1 MNFVYYE
8 QATPEMIEKYRMYE
22 ETEMRQNG
30 GYLYG
35 IRVFGCFNK
44 FFSFGGSGRVKDTF
58 QDIFLD
64 NEAEC
69 YLRVGSIPG
78 YIGGKHAHSFLLYF
92 DGRKILFTIHQEN
105 DAGEYDKEN
114 IKLVWI
120 WDKGEKNI
128 HEMASVLPFI
138 KEAICSYFTYRW
150 QKKEI
155 NLTFD
160 F

>member
-22 ETEMRQNG
+22 EMEMKKNG

-35 IRVFGCFNK
+35 VYVFGYFNK
-44 FFSFGGSGRVKDTF
+44 FFSFGSRGGF

-64 NEAEC
+64 DEAEC
-69 YLRVGSIPG
+69 YLRMGSYPG
-78 YIGGKHAHSFLLYF
+78 YIGGKHAHSFLLYV

-105 DAGEYDKEN
+105 DDGEYDREN

-120 WDKGEKNI
+120 WDKG
-128 HEMASVLPFI
+128 
-138 KEAICSYFTYRW
+138 R
-150 QKKEI
+150 KKIE
-155 NLTFD
+155 
-160 F
+160 